1 METVTFVALPAAS
14 RSWTSIFFMA
24 EDQLGYC
31 SRSVRTALTS
41 AAAASIVIECE
52 DWSLMGRGYLFRLP
66 DSNRYFS
73 AMNEIF
79 QPALEPAATAGNL
92 TNLVAERAWFEP
104 ERIMVSRPLG
114 DGWQPVSARE
124 LEAEI
129 RATAKGLIAAGVNI
143 GDRVA
148 IMARTRYEWTILDF
162 AIWFAGG
169 VTVPIYETSSAEQVD
184 WIMTDSHSVAIIVE
198 TPQLRD
204 LVKPVLPSFT
214 ANIWTMTENV
224 LAQLAY
230 LGRDVSDAEIDR
242 RRGALN
248 PDSLATLIYT
258 SGTTGK
264 PKGVQLTHGNFL
276 AECGNVVQGAADLFM
291 KPGGST
297 LLFLPVAH
305 VFGRMVQ
312 IGSIRAGLHLAH
324 CGDVLGRLTT
334 DLASFKPTF
343 VLAVPR
349 IFEKVYNGAEA
360 KADAAGKGAIFR
372 KAAAVAIEYSQALDS
387 GKISPTLRIKH
398 ALFDKLV
405 YSKIRHGLGGRVEA
419 AISGGAPLGER
430 LGHFYRGA
438 GIRVLEGYGL
448 TETTAGATLNLT
460 TAHRVG
466 SVGKP
471 IPGTTIKI
479 ADDGEVLIKGPIVM
493 RGYWQN
499 DAANKEVFTDDGYF
513 RSGDLG
519 KLDEEGFL
527 YIVGRKKELIVTSG
541 GKNVAPAVLED
552 RLRAHPLVS
561 QCIVVGDNQPY
572 IAALV
577 TIDPEAIKSWIAANK
592 KDGATVADLTKD
604 PDLIA
609 VIQTAV
615 DEANKAVSRAES
627 IRKFTILPVDFTI
640 AGGHLTAKLSVKRH
654 VVQKEFAKEIADL
667 FA

>member
-1 METVTFVALPAAS
+1 MTE
-14 RSWTSIFFMA
+14 
-24 EDQLGYC
+24 Y
-31 SRSVRTALTS
+31 
-41 AAAASIVIECE
+41 
-52 DWSLMGRGYLFRLP
+52 
-66 DSNRYFS
+66 
-73 AMNEIF
+73 F
-79 QPALEPAATAGNL
+79 QPALEPAPTAGNL

-104 ERIMVSRPLG
+104 ERVMVSRPLG
-114 DGWQPVSARE
+114 DGWQKVTARE

-184 WIMTDSHSVAIIVE
+184 WIMSDSHAVAIIVE

-204 LVKPVLPSFT
+204 LVKPVLPSYT
-214 ANIWTMTENV
+214 HNCWTMTENV

-230 LGRDVSDAEIDR
+230 LGRDISDAEIDR
-242 RRGALN
+242 RRN
-248 PDSLATLIYT
+248 SITPDTLATLIYT

-276 AECGNVVQGAADLFM
+276 SECSNVVMGAADLFM

-360 KADAAGKGAIFR
+360 KADAAGKGSIFR
-372 KAAAVAIEYSQALDS
+372 KAAGVAEAYSRALDA
-387 GKISPTLRIKH
+387 GKVPLALKVKH
-398 ALFDKLV
+398 AIFDKLV
-405 YSKIRHGLGGRVEA
+405 FSKIRHALGGRVEA

-438 GIRVLEGYGL
+438 GVRVLEGYGL

-493 RGYWQN
+493 EGYWQN
-499 DAANKEVFTDDGYF
+499 KTANKEVFTDDGYF

-519 KLDEEGFL
+519 KLDEDGFL

-561 QCIVVGDNQPY
+561 QCMVVGDNQPY
-572 IAALV
+572 IAALI
-577 TIDPEAIKSWIAANK
+577 TIDPEAIKGWIKANK
-592 KDGATVADLTKD
+592 KDGATVATLTHD

-654 VVQKEFAKEIADL
+654 VVAKEFAKEIADL

>member
-1 METVTFVALPAAS
+1 MTEYYA
-14 RSWTSIFFMA
+14 
-24 EDQLGYC
+24 
-31 SRSVRTALTS
+31 
-41 AAAASIVIECE
+41 
-52 DWSLMGRGYLFRLP
+52 
-66 DSNRYFS
+66 
-73 AMNEIF
+73 
-79 QPALEPAATAGNL
+79 PALEPAATAGNL

-114 DGWQPVSARE
+114 DGWQPVTARE

-129 RATAKGLIAAGVNI
+129 RATAKGLIASGVQI

-148 IMARTRYEWTILDF
+148 IMARTRYEWTVLDF

-184 WIMTDSHSVAIIVE
+184 WILSDSNSVGIIVE

-204 LVKPVLPSFT
+204 AVTPILPARVKNCWV
-214 ANIWTMTENV
+214 MTENV
-224 LAQLAY
+224 LSQLAY
-230 LGRDVSDAEIDR
+230 AGRDISDQEIDNR
-242 RRGALN
+242 RNAVT

-276 AECGNVVQGAADLFM
+276 SECGNVVLGAADLFM

-324 CGDVLGRLTT
+324 CPDVLGRLSQ

-360 KADAAGKGAIFR
+360 KADAAGKGSIFR
-372 KAAAVAIEYSQALDS
+372 TAANVAIEYSKALDAGS
-387 GKISPTLRIKH
+387 VSLALKLKH
-398 ALFDKLV
+398 GLFDKLV

-438 GIRVLEGYGL
+438 GVRVLEGYGL

-460 TAHRVG
+460 TAHKVG

-499 DAANKEVFTDDGYF
+499 DAANKEVFTEDGYF

-519 KLDEEGFL
+519 KLDDEGYL

-577 TIDPEAIKSWIAANK
+577 TIDPEAIKGWITANK
-592 KDGATVADLTKD
+592 KDGATLAELTKD

-654 VVQKEFAKEIADL
+654 VVHQEFAAEIAEL

>member
-1 METVTFVALPAAS
+1 MT
-14 RSWTSIFFMA
+14 
-24 EDQLGYC
+24 
-31 SRSVRTALTS
+31 LTS
-41 AAAASIVIECE
+41 SSQSAPKTEFTTMAIV
-52 DWSLMGRGYLFRLP
+52 P
-66 DSNRYFS
+66 N
-73 AMNEIF
+73 
-79 QPALEPAATAGNL
+79 ATTGNL

-104 ERIMVSRPLG
+104 ERIMLSRPLG
-114 DGWQPVSARE
+114 DGWQKVTAKEFESEVRT
-124 LEAEI
+124 
-129 RATAKGLIAAGVNI
+129 TAKGLIASGVGA

-162 AIWFAGG
+162 AIWFAGAT
-169 VTVPIYETSSAEQVD
+169 TVPIYETSSAEQVD
-184 WIMTDSHSVAIIVE
+184 WIMSDSSSIAIIVE
-198 TPQLRD
+198 TPAHKE
-204 LVKPVLPSFT
+204 LVTPVLSSKVK
-214 ANIWTMTENV
+214 NVWTMTENV
-224 LAQLAY
+224 LAQLAWA
-230 LGRDVSDAEIDR
+230 GKDVPDSEVDAR
-242 RRGALN
+242 RNSLT

-276 AECGNVVQGAADLFM
+276 AECGNVVAGASDLFM
-291 KPGGST
+291 KPNGST

-312 IGSIRAGLHLAH
+312 IGAVAAGLHLAH
-324 CGDVLGRLTT
+324 CSDPLTRLLP

-372 KAAAVAIEYSQALDS
+372 KAADVAIAYSEALDS
-387 GKISPTLRIKH
+387 GKMSAGLKFKH

-405 YSKIRHGLGGRVEA
+405 FSKIRHSLGGRVEA
-419 AISGGAPLGER
+419 AISGGAPLGVR
-430 LGHFYRGA
+430 LGHFFRGA
-438 GIRVLEGYGL
+438 GVRVLEGYGL

-460 TAHRVG
+460 TAHKVG
-466 SVGKP
+466 SVGRP

-479 ADDGEVLIKGPIVM
+479 AEDGEVLIRGGIVM

-499 DAANKEVFTDDGYF
+499 DEANREVFTEDRYF

-519 KLDEEGFL
+519 KLDDEGYL

-561 QCIVVGDNQPY
+561 QCMVVGDNQPY

-577 TIDPEAIKSWIAANK
+577 TIDQEALKNWIVANK
-592 KDGATVADLTKD
+592 KDGATLAELVND
-604 PDLIA
+604 PDLVA

-654 VVQKEFAKEIADL
+654 VVAKEFAAEIAAL